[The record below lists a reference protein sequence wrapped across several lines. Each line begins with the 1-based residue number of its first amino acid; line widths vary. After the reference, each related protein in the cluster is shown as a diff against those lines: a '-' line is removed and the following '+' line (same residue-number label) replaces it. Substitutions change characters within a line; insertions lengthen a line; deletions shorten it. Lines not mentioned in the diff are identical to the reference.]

1 MNFIIGH
8 KKLFITLLIFLGAL
22 IVFIIKVATYDD
34 YRRFSRSK
42 LLRYTNNLDEL
53 KTLID
58 EVSNKEFVV
67 DGVIK
72 DEYANTLN
80 RINILSEQLVDKT
93 TFFGNIRNYNYTEH
107 KVIQYSAK
115 MDLISLLSVT
125 DRSLLDSKSKRKMF
139 LYAFMDY
146 SRLYSTPLMSL
157 YENNIDVNAY
167 LQEYKEPF
175 CSHEECMEELK
186 RQVTFLG
193 DEKKVI
199 DSLNLS
205 LSDNNIKDKIVKN
218 YQQSYSLYGINSG
231 LYEYVEQFNQWEA
244 FHEVYITSYNESVFL
259 KNLYKYKASK
269 AMKNIYLSKIYMQF
283 MMLDDKYVTKF
294 DKQQM
299 EQEYPEEFYE
309 ESTLFVSGCT
319 NPKYL
324 LENTLNKC
332 VSFIKNAPTKEDAFS
347 YLEDENM
354 KDYVMIDDKLCA
366 TREGSKY
373 KFYEN
378 DNIMCKTLK
387 EKFNDNTNTNT
398 EINEATNIDT
408 LIHYIDEIRPYMDN
422 VTKQAEEL
430 RAKGENLD
438 SILFVDG
445 MEVNKLLDDALKG
458 IYEVERIKKYNGEL
472 YKQIK
477 NIAKKDLA
485 SYIYFT
491 ANNESKVIANT
502 YLGAVKIYTN
512 EIYNLYK
519 SNIDVIE
526 FLNNYSSSDKM
537 YEEMVHYKPVEAF
550 QNAKNILKQYNLNNE
565 DEEVVK
571 NIFQFAT
578 SSLVYYG
585 LLYKQL
591 EKEYS
596 EVWDNIVLLQ
606 PVNDDGSNMVNNF
619 LKYKMAKIIKSLYVS
634 KIAAELFI
642 LESTYANRAEQIIIN
657 DEAKQAYFK
666 ELASNQN
673 KMIVEACKHTRFLS
687 SNRQA
692 ECVDIIN
699 SKTNDEAFAFLE
711 DSNAKGYVMFDD
723 IICAKSENSQYKFYD
738 NDNIMCETLKEKLAD

>member
-72 DEYANTLN
+72 DEYVNTLN
-80 RINILSEQLVDKT
+80 RINILSEQLVDKI
-93 TFFGNIRNYNYTEH
+93 TFFGRIRNYNYTEH

-125 DRSLLDSKSKRKMF
+125 DKSLLDSKSKRKMF

-319 NPKYL
+319 NPQYL

-366 TREGSKY
+366 AREGSKY
-373 KFYEN
+373 KFYDN

-387 EKFNDNTNTNT
+387 EKLNDNTNTD
-398 EINEATNIDT
+398 INEATNIDT

-422 VTKQAEEL
+422 VTKQAEKL

-445 MEVNKLLDDALKG
+445 MEVNKLLDEALKG

-571 NIFQFAT
+571 NVFQFAT

-673 KMIVEACKHTRFLS
+673 KMIVEACKHTKFLS

-699 SKTNDEAFAFLE
+699 SKTNDEAFAYLE

-723 IICAKSENSQYKFYD
+723 IICVKSEDNKYTFYD
-738 NDNIMCETLKEKLAD
+738 NDNKLCKVLQEKLNQ

>member
-8 KKLFITLLIFLGAL
+8 KKLFITLLIFLSAL
-22 IVFIIKVATYDD
+22 TVFIIKVVTYDD

-42 LLRYTNNLDEL
+42 LIRYTNNLDEL

-72 DEYANTLN
+72 DEYVNTLN
-80 RINILSEQLVDKT
+80 RINILSEQLVDKI
-93 TFFGNIRNYNYTEH
+93 TFFGRIRNYNYTEH

-125 DRSLLDSKSKRKMF
+125 DKSLLDSKSKRKMF

-175 CSHEECMEELK
+175 CSHDECMEELK
-186 RQVTFLG
+186 RQVVFLS

-205 LSDNNIKDKIVKN
+205 LSDDIIKDKIVKN
-218 YQQSYSLYGINSG
+218 YQQSYSLYGVNSG

-319 NPKYL
+319 NPQYL

-354 KDYVMIDDKLCA
+354 KDYVMIDDELCA
-366 TREGSKY
+366 AREGSKY
-373 KFYEN
+373 NFYDN

-387 EKFNDNTNTNT
+387 EKLNDNTNID
-398 EINEATNIDT
+398 INEATNIDT

-422 VTKQAEEL
+422 VTKQADEL

-458 IYEVERIKKYNGEL
+458 IYEVERIKKYNREL

-571 NIFQFAT
+571 NVFQFAT

-673 KMIVEACKHTRFLS
+673 KMIVEACKHTKFLS

-699 SKTNDEAFAFLE
+699 NKANDEAFAYLE

-723 IICAKSENSQYKFYD
+723 IICVKSEDNKYTFYD
-738 NDNIMCETLKEKLAD
+738 NDNKLCKVLQEKLNQ

>member
-72 DEYANTLN
+72 DEYVNTLN
-80 RINILSEQLVDKT
+80 RINILSEQLVDKI
-93 TFFGNIRNYNYTEH
+93 TFFGRIRNYNYTEH

-125 DRSLLDSKSKRKMF
+125 DKSLLDSKSKRKMF

-244 FHEVYITSYNESVFL
+244 FHEVYITSYYESVFL
-259 KNLYKYKASK
+259 KNLYKYKSSK

-319 NPKYL
+319 NPQYL

-366 TREGSKY
+366 AREGSKY

-458 IYEVERIKKYNGEL
+458 IYEVERIKKYNREL

-571 NIFQFAT
+571 NVFQFAT

-596 EVWDNIVLLQ
+596 EVWENIVLLQ

-634 KIAAELFI
+634 KIVAELFM

-673 KMIVEACKHTRFLS
+673 KMIVEACKHTKFLS

-699 SKTNDEAFAFLE
+699 SKANDEAFAYLE

-723 IICAKSENSQYKFYD
+723 IICVKSEDNKYTFYD
-738 NDNIMCETLKEKLAD
+738 NDNKLCKVLQEKLNQ

>member
-1 MNFIIGH
+1 
-8 KKLFITLLIFLGAL
+8 
-22 IVFIIKVATYDD
+22 
-34 YRRFSRSK
+34 
-42 LLRYTNNLDEL
+42 
-53 KTLID
+53 
-58 EVSNKEFVV
+58 
-67 DGVIK
+67 
-72 DEYANTLN
+72 
-80 RINILSEQLVDKT
+80 
-93 TFFGNIRNYNYTEH
+93 
-107 KVIQYSAK
+107 

-319 NPKYL
+319 NPQYL

-366 TREGSKY
+366 AREGSKY
-373 KFYEN
+373 NFYDN

-571 NIFQFAT
+571 NVFQFAT

-673 KMIVEACKHTRFLS
+673 KMIVEACKHTKFLS

-699 SKTNDEAFAFLE
+699 SKTNDEAFAYLE

-723 IICAKSENSQYKFYD
+723 IICVKSEDNKYTFYD
-738 NDNIMCETLKEKLAD
+738 NDNKLCKVLQEKLNQ